1 MTEVTAVRPEEV
13 TVTTTARGTYAVEI
27 AAGPHRL
34 TADEPLEVGGNDL
47 GPRPHEYLLA
57 ALGACTAITLRMYAN
72 RRKIPL
78 ADVRVHLSHRKIK
91 AAECPDCVTKEGEV
105 EEIVREITLLGDLDD
120 PTRAKLLEIANKCPV
135 HRTLTGEIKIRSSL
149 MPAAVPA

>member
-1 MTEVTAVRPEEV
+1 MSDATAARPEAV
-13 TVTTTARGTYAVEI
+13 TVTTTGRGVYAVEI
-27 AAGPHRL
+27 ASGPHRL

-78 ADVRVHLSHRKIK
+78 ADVQVRLRHRKIK
-91 AAECPDCVTKEGEV
+91 AADCPDCATKEGEV
-105 EEIVREITLLGDLDD
+105 EEILREITLIGDLDD
-120 PTRAKLLEIANKCPV
+120 PTRAKLMEIANKCPV
-135 HRTLTGEIKIRSSL
+135 HRTLSGEIKIRSNL
-149 MPAAVPA
+149 APTAVPA